1 MTGNDWTN
9 AARIGLAGI
18 GVVTFGSFA
27 QVHVLLALVVIGL
40 WAYYAA
46 TYPPPRVALFYV
58 IGTTAGLV
66 LKEAL

>member
-1 MTGNDWTN
+1 MSTVEWTN
-9 AARIGLAGI
+9 LARLGLGAV
-18 GVVTFGSFA
+18 GVLTFGMFA
-27 QVHVLLALVVIGL
+27 EVHVLLALVVIGL
-40 WAYYAA
+40 WAWYAA